1 METLIPR
8 VAQRGSAII
17 EARGASSAASAANAA
32 LDHMR
37 DWLLGS
43 NGQWVSM
50 GVSSTG
56 GYGIPR
62 GLICGVPAI
71 CSPGSIER
79 VEGLELDDFQNVM
92 IQRSV
97 TELVEER
104 DAVMRILAE

>member
-1 METLIPR
+1 M
-8 VAQRGSAII
+8 
-17 EARGASSAASAANAA
+17 AN
-32 LDHMR
+32 
-37 DWLLGS
+37 
-43 NGQWVSM
+43 
-50 GVSSTG
+50 
-56 GYGIPR
+56 GYRWGYLPPGIRHSR